1 MARENSFT
9 FIGQVVNVPI
19 VLLNEESNNYRIT
32 FTLLVV
38 RRNGRTDYPK
48 INVYDLTEQ
57 EARNYVQMMRP
68 GVFAIIRGMIAT
80 NVVKKPV
87 RCEICGKI
95 SKIDTLQTEVI
106 SFGKPYVMGEKP
118 KPDDIVEFSNRG
130 IVLGSLCSQ
139 VFRRDGSGGGVAAQ
153 FQMAISRKYHTKDMS
168 VEARTDYPWVK
179 VFGDTASESLKRLRT
194 GSQIYAACAFQT
206 RDVVRHVKCQHCENL
221 LVYEERVG
229 ELIPNS
235 VEFLNNCLFE
245 SDAKPDVQRHH
256 EEGTVNE
263 KV

>member
-68 GVFAIIRGMIAT
+68 GVYAIIRGMIAT

-87 RCEICGKI
+87 RCEICGEI

-106 SFGKPYVMGEKP
+106 SFGKPYVMREKP
-118 KPDDIVEFSNRG
+118 KPDDVAEFSNRG

-168 VEARTDYPWVK
+168 VEELCNAMKAAMTQISYT
-179 VFGDTASESLKRLRT
+179 GLTTAGEGMTWTADGEPEKAPMAVVIKD
-194 GSQIYAACAFQT
+194 GAYASM
-206 RDVVRHVKCQHCENL
+206 N
-221 LVYEERVG
+221 
-229 ELIPNS
+229 
-235 VEFLNNCLFE
+235 
-245 SDAKPDVQRHH
+245 
-256 EEGTVNE
+256 
-263 KV
+263 

>member
-32 FTLLVV
+32 FTLLTV

-57 EARNYVQMMRP
+57 EARNYVQQMRP
-68 GVFAIIRGMIAT
+68 GVFALIRGMVAT
-80 NVVKKPV
+80 DVVKKPV

-106 SFGKPYVMGEKP
+106 SFGKPYVMKEKP
-118 KPDDIVEFSNRG
+118 TPKDIAEFSNRG
-130 IVLGSLCSQ
+130 IVLGALCSQ
-139 VFRRDGSGGGVAAQ
+139 VFRRDGAGGGAAAQ
-153 FQMAISRKYHTKDMS
+153 FQMAISRKYHTKDMKE
-168 VEARTDYPWVK
+168 EARTDYPWVK
-179 VFGDTASESLKRLRT
+179 VFGDTASECLKRLRQ
-194 GSQIYAACAFQT
+194 GSQIYSACAFQT
-206 RDVVRHVKCQHCENL
+206 RDVIRHVKCEHCENL

-245 SDAKPDVQRHH
+245 NDTEAEHRTQR
-256 EEGTVNE
+256 EGAGSE
-263 KV
+263 KTI